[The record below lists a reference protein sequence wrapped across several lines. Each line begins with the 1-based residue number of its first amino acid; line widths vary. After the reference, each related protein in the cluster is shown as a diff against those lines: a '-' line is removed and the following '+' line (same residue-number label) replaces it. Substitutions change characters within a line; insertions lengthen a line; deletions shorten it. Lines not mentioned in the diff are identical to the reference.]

1 MESGESAGLYRRHVC
16 QGSGRTP
23 RIEDSV
29 TEHNGIVA
37 FLIRILSSSVLLN
50 KVMERQYKVAWY
62 QNIRATQ
69 SE

>member
-1 MESGESAGLYRRHVC
+1 MESGESAGFYRHVC

-23 RIEDSV
+23 RIEDSN

-37 FLIRILSSSVLLN
+37 FLIGILSSSVFLN
-50 KVMERQYKVAWY
+50 KEMERQYRVAWY